1 MADRLLLRGGA
12 VVSMDPDVGNLPK
25 GDILIEGDKIV
36 QIAPNIQADAQVID
50 VTGDVVIPGFIDT
63 HRHTWECA
71 IRGCAPNATLDDYF
85 VEVLDTFAP
94 IYRPEDVYASN
105 LAGALECINAGITT
119 LLDWSHINNTP
130 EHPDAGVRGLQ
141 ESGIRG
147 VYAYG
152 SANLSLNDYWNQ
164 SKIAIPKDDVRRVR
178 DKYFSSTEGLLTMQL
193 ATRGPGFCMDDVC
206 TQEWKFAREL
216 GLPITVHVGMGRLAG
231 RFAMIKQLQRLN
243 LLGSDTTY
251 IHCCYFN
258 DEEWQLV
265 KDTGGKISIA
275 SQIEMQMGHGQ
286 PPIGKSLKYG
296 LRPSL
301 SIDVVTTA
309 PGDMFTNMRSAFAA
323 ERVLVN
329 AAAWQANT
337 PIPENTL
344 TARGVLEMAT
354 TNGAYTVGR
363 VPVEGWAQERSRH
376 VVRGGGESNSAVP
389 PAFKGKSEGF
399 RRWAVVAEDAPA
411 VHTGFA
417 MCTLEAR
424 GWIATHVHSYEE
436 SVYILE
442 GEAELSTSEGVFK
455 LRAGD
460 YGLIQVAIPHSWRAS
475 PSGDARWAQIMA
487 PQPRSRFGNDTF
499 FVDPLPNP
507 PRKGEGAAVDVRD
520 PRTRSFGHIEPFN
533 MDVSRQTQ
541 DQLAVSASMRT
552 ALLVYS
558 GITVK
563 MMIDSDLGAQRST
576 RFMVPYGLT

>member
-1 MADRLLLRGGA
+1 MAERLLLRGGS
-12 VVSMDPDVGNLPK
+12 VVSMDPKVGDIPK
-25 GDILIEGDKIV
+25 GDVLIEGDKIAQV
-36 QIAPNIQADAQVID
+36 APNIQADAQVID
-50 VTGDVVIPGFIDT
+50 VTGDVVIPGFIDS

-94 IYRPEDVYASN
+94 IYRAEDVYASN
-105 LAGALECINAGITT
+105 LAGALECVNAGITT

-130 EHPDAGVRGLQ
+130 EHADAGVRGLQ

-178 DKYFSSTEGLLTMQL
+178 DKYFSSTDGLLTMQL

-206 TQEWKFAREL
+206 TQEWTFAREL

-286 PPIGKSLKYG
+286 PPIGKALRHG

-309 PGDMFTNMRSAFAA
+309 PGDMFTNMRSAFAS

-329 AAAWQANT
+329 AAAWEANT

-354 TNGAYTVGR
+354 TNGAYTVGLEDR
-363 VPVEGWAQERSRH
+363 TGSLTPGKQADVVVIDGKAPGTAPVIDPVAT
-376 VVRGGGESNSAVP
+376 VV
-389 PAFKGKSEGF
+389 
-399 RRWAVVAEDAPA
+399 
-411 VHTGFA
+411 
-417 MCTLEAR
+417 L
-424 GWIATHVHSYEE
+424 
-436 SVYILE
+436 
-442 GEAELSTSEGVFK
+442 
-455 LRAGD
+455 
-460 YGLIQVAIPHSWRAS
+460 
-475 PSGDARWAQIMA
+475 
-487 PQPRSRFGNDTF
+487 
-499 FVDPLPNP
+499 
-507 PRKGEGAAVDVRD
+507 AA
-520 PRTRSFGHIEPFN
+520 
-533 MDVSRQTQ
+533 DVSNVDTVIIGGKVHKR
-541 DQLAVSASMRT
+541 DGKLIANYARARELAEKSRDYLTET
-552 ALLVYS
+552 AAKKKLQPV
-558 GITVK
+558 G
-563 MMIDSDLGAQRST
+563 
-576 RFMVPYGLT
+576 

>member
-1 MADRLLLRGGA
+1 MLFGSKHSSEPSSEARSSPLMRSSRARRRRSKSTRCSQSTPIRPKVLPTGDTSLGAKVTLLSSTAQEEEVMADRLLLRGGA
-12 VVSMDPDVGNLPK
+12 VVSMDPDVGDLPK
-25 GDILIEGDKIV
+25 GDVLIEGDKIV
-36 QIAPNIQADAQVID
+36 KVAASIEADAQVMD
-50 VTGDVVIPGFIDT
+50 VTGNVVIPGLIDT

-94 IYRPEDVYASN
+94 IYRPEDVYTSN

-130 EHPDAGVRGLQ
+130 EHPDAGIRGLT
-141 ESGIRG
+141 ESGIRA

-178 DKYFSSTEGLLTMQL
+178 DKYFSSTDGLLTMQL

-206 TQEWKFAREL
+206 TQEWTFAREL

-286 PPIGKSLKYG
+286 PPIGKALRHG

-309 PGDMFTNMRSAFAA
+309 PGDMFTNMRIAFAS

-329 AAAWQANT
+329 AAAREANT

-354 TNGAYTVGR
+354 TNGAYTVGLEDR
-363 VPVEGWAQERSRH
+363 TGSLTPGKQADVVVIDGKAPGTAPVIDPVAT
-376 VVRGGGESNSAVP
+376 VV
-389 PAFKGKSEGF
+389 
-399 RRWAVVAEDAPA
+399 
-411 VHTGFA
+411 
-417 MCTLEAR
+417 L
-424 GWIATHVHSYEE
+424 
-436 SVYILE
+436 
-442 GEAELSTSEGVFK
+442 
-455 LRAGD
+455 
-460 YGLIQVAIPHSWRAS
+460 
-475 PSGDARWAQIMA
+475 
-487 PQPRSRFGNDTF
+487 
-499 FVDPLPNP
+499 
-507 PRKGEGAAVDVRD
+507 AA
-520 PRTRSFGHIEPFN
+520 
-533 MDVSRQTQ
+533 DVSNVDTVIIAGKVHKR
-541 DQLAVSASMRT
+541 DGKLVANYARARELAEKSRDYLMAQAARK
-552 ALLVYS
+552 
-558 GITVK
+558 K
-563 MMIDSDLGAQRST
+563 MQPVG
-576 RFMVPYGLT
+576 